1 MAYPQFLPYFRA
13 SSDQIREWYS
23 QFLAQTVTSI
33 LLLFNILHIDLVK
46 LHTLPVNVCIAH
58 VNEGNGCK
66 KHPENK
72 NCWDDTTDTKD
83 DGKTL
88 VRLSPLGP
96 LLCTL

>member
-1 MAYPQFLPYFRA
+1 M
-13 SSDQIREWYS
+13 REMG
-23 QFLAQTVTSI
+23 V
-33 LLLFNILHIDLVK
+33 
-46 LHTLPVNVCIAH
+46 
-58 VNEGNGCK
+58 K